1 MDKKLV
7 GLYVPAV
14 QERFDLLVPAGLEI
28 GVLTR
33 LLAGGVND
41 LCKGRFAPSG
51 RETLSLRRPCALL
64 RPDRTLSDYGVE
76 DGAQLVL
83 V

>member
-7 GLYVPAV
+7 SLYVPAV
-14 QERFDLLVPAGLEI
+14 QERFDLMVPMELEI
-28 GVLTR
+28 GMLTS
-33 LLAGGVND
+33 LLTDGVRE

-51 RETLSLRRPCALL
+51 QETLSLRQSTALL
-64 RPDRTLSDYGVE
+64 DPGRTLSDYGVE